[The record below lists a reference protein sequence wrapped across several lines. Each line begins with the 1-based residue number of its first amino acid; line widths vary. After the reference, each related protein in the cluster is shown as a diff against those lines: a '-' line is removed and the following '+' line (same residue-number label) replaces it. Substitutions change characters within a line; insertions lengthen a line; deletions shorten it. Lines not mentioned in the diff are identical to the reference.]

1 VLIRYDV
8 SQESPDGT
16 NFMLNYQT
24 DCRVRLEAFQGAIET
39 PNFPENYPPLLDCE
53 WDIRAGGRKNRL
65 QLVFSHL
72 SVEKFGDMCIDSTT
86 LIDMLDDQQL
96 SEKRVCSNND
106 LDPITTAGNRL
117 LLRFKSDFSDQMQGF
132 RAEYKRLGCGD
143 HFHEQG
149 TKFESPKAPFSLDMD
164 CVWVITA
171 SEGQQIRLLLHE
183 VHFEAPQMDC
193 SNAESSLSVSAP
205 SGSNSSVVLYRS
217 CHEETQTQT
226 FTSPGNELV
235 VHFVSSPSP
244 TRKYFKA
251 SYVQVPASCG
261 GLITASSGVL
271 TSPGFHNLQ
280 ENILVTHRIV

>member
-1 VLIRYDV
+1 LLEGNRGVLACDWQIVVAKGSRVNMQLESSDGRLCSGQLTIYDGPTTASRPMPMQCDGNGTQPLVSTGNRVLVRYDV

-117 LLRFKSDFSDQMQGF
+117 ILRFKSDFSDQMQGF

-183 VHFEAPQMDC
+183 VHFEAPCTVTLRNRYIMLIVFFLNQRI
-193 SNAESSLSVSAP
+193 AEE
-205 SGSNSSVVLYRS
+205 
-217 CHEETQTQT
+217 H
-226 FTSPGNELV
+226 
-235 VHFVSSPSP
+235 
-244 TRKYFKA
+244 
-251 SYVQVPASCG
+251 
-261 GLITASSGVL
+261 
-271 TSPGFHNLQ
+271 
-280 ENILVTHRIV
+280 